1 MLYNLK
7 SLVDCKIQAIDGEL
21 GKMDEFY
28 FDDRTWVIR
37 YMIVDTSNWSTGKKV
52 LLSPSVIQQ
61 PDMANKQILVQLTK
75 NQIQDSPDID
85 TKKPVSRQ
93 HGGDFLD
100 ADYWPAYGMATLPPP
115 MIPVNENRPEEE
127 TGYTDPHLRSTDDV
141 IGYNISALDGEMG
154 HIDDIIIDD
163 DSWTIQYWIVKT
175 KNWLPGKKVL
185 ISPQSINDIS
195 GEDEKVYVDMTTDSI
210 KNSPEYDPSKPIYQ
224 EQHEEEWHG
233 NYHDTSSSKDV

>member
-37 YMIVDTSNWSTGKKV
+37 YMIVDTSNWISGKRV
-52 LLSPSVIQQ
+52 LLSPTVIQQ
-61 PDMANKQILVQLTK
+61 PDMANKQILVRLTK

-85 TKKPVSRQ
+85 TKRLVSHQ
-93 HGGDFLD
+93 TSHDFSD
-100 ADYWPAYGMATLPPP
+100 VDYWPAYGMATLPPP
-115 MIPVNENRPEEE
+115 IVPVIGNLPKEDS
-127 TGYTDPHLRSTDDV
+127 GYTDPHLRSTDDV
-141 IGYNISALDGEMG
+141 IGYNISALDGELG
-154 HIDDIIIDD
+154 HIDDIIIND

-195 GEDEKVYVDMTTDSI
+195 WEDEKVYVDMTTDSI
-210 KNSPEYDPSKPIYQ
+210 KNSPEYDPSKPIYM
-224 EQHEEEWHG
+224 EHHEEEWTV
-233 NYHDTSSSKDV
+233 NYSRAGSNKDV